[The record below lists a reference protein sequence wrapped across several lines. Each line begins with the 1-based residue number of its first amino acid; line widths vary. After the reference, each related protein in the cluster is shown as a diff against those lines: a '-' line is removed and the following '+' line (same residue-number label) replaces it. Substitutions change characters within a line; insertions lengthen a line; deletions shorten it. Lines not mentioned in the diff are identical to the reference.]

1 MILWGKGWDLW
12 VRRWG
17 FVLSSKAVWS
27 PESFFPFLP
36 PLSVQVGFRV
46 GVLRGHSELWVAVVI
61 GQEQGRNILHDAP
74 SRVDMRTGSLGVL
87 ERFINSTGFL

>member
-17 FVLSSKAVWS
+17 FVLSLKAVWS

-36 PLSVQVGFRV
+36 PLYRWAFAWGFSVDTLNSGWLLSLAKGKEEIFRMM
-46 GVLRGHSELWVAVVI
+46 HH
-61 GQEQGRNILHDAP
+61 QG
-74 SRVDMRTGSLGVL
+74 
-87 ERFINSTGFL
+87 